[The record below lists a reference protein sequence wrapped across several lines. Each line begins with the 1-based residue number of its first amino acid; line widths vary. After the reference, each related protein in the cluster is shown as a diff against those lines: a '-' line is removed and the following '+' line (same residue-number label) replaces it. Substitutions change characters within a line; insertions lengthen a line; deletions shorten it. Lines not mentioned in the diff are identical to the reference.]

1 MTEKEE
7 LSMSY
12 LEADAVSRQI
22 LKELGN
28 MGSAPAVS
36 CMGKCDIIF
45 VSQDCIVLGCPNSI
59 VKGLMERIYRKK
71 VQEAVQHILGRPM
84 QMVCRTVEIVK
95 QQAESDAPETP
106 PPCGER
112 WEDEDLEFPF

>member
-59 VKGLMERIYRKK
+59 VKGLMERIYKK
-71 VQEAVQHILGRPM
+71 TVQEAVQHILGRPM
-84 QMVCRTVEIVK
+84 QIVCHTVEVVNP
-95 QQAESDAPETP
+95 QAESDVPEITP
-106 PPCGER
+106 PCRER
-112 WEDEDLEFPF
+112 WEDEELELPF

>member
-1 MTEKEE
+1 MTLEEE

-12 LEADAVSRQI
+12 LKTDAVNRQI

-36 CMGKCDIIF
+36 CMGKCSIIS
-45 VSQDCIVLGCPNSI
+45 VSQDCIVLGCPNST
-59 VKGLMERIYRKK
+59 VKGLIERIYKKK

-84 QMVCRTVEIVK
+84 QIVCRTVEIVK
-95 QQAESDAPETP
+95 PQAESDAPEAH
-106 PPCGER
+106 PPCREQ
-112 WEDEDLEFPF
+112 WEDEELELPF

>member
-12 LEADAVSRQI
+12 LEADAVDRQI

-36 CMGKCDIIF
+36 CVGKCDIIS
-45 VSQDCIVLGCPNSI
+45 VSQDCIVLGCPNST
-59 VKGLMERIYRKK
+59 VKGLMERVYKKK

-84 QMVCRTVEIVK
+84 QVVCRTVEVVK
-95 QQAESDAPETP
+95 PQAEFNAPETP
-106 PPCGER
+106 PPCRER
-112 WEDEDLEFPF
+112 WEDEELELPF